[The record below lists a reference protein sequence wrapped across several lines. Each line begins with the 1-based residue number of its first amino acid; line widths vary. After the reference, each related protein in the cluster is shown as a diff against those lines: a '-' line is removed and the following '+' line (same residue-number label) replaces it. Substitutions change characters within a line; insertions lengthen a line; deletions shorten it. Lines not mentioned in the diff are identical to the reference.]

1 MVESH
6 KGQWRARLR
15 FNLNGTRATVL
26 GPCRTNSATAE
37 RDLAALLRAKTA
49 SMSSEGAYEAVAAAA
64 AELKASAAKSAA
76 IGASTENCCQDDEN
90 EAGQKVEVERLAR
103 RAVAAME
110 GGDRAAAAEALTSL
124 LCYPA
129 SLDTGFVSGRTLLSE
144 AVRWNCP
151 ELVDALLD
159 YGADP
164 NAPCASGLAPLH
176 LAAMNGKLAFMHSL
190 LLWGADPARP
200 DSGGLT
206 PLQKAVLTAPP
217 TALAGARELLLS
229 AGARESAADRHRM
242 AAREAA
248 DKNDAV
254 YLARLRGDGA
264 APPGAGIASSSL

>member
-15 FNLNGTRATVL
+15 FNLKGARTAVL
-26 GPCRTNSATAE
+26 GPRRSNAASAE
-37 RDLAALLRAKTA
+37 RDLAALLRAKAA
-49 SMSSEGAYEAVAAAA
+49 SMSSAGAYEAVAATS
-64 AELKASAAKSAA
+64 AELKASAAESAVIA
-76 IGASTENCCQDDEN
+76 ASARNSSQDEN
-90 EAGQKVEVERLAR
+90 EPSQKVEVEKLAR
-103 RAVAAME
+103 KAVAAME

-124 LCYPA
+124 LCYPT

-151 ELVDALLD
+151 ELVEVLLEH
-159 YGADP
+159 GADP
-164 NAPCASGLAPLH
+164 NAPCTSGLAPLH

-190 LLWGADPARP
+190 LLWGADPTML

-217 TALAGARELLLS
+217 AALAGARELLLS
-229 AGARESAADRHRM
+229 AGARESEADRHRM

-248 DKNDAV
+248 DKNDAA
-254 YLARLRGDGA
+254 YLARFRGDGA
-264 APPGAGIASSSL
+264 APPGAGIA

>member
-6 KGQWRARLR
+6 KGRWRARLQ
-15 FNLNGTRATVL
+15 FKIDGTRATVR
-26 GPCRTNSATAE
+26 GPCRTDSASAQ
-37 RDLAALLRAKTA
+37 RDLALLLRAKTA
-49 SMSSEGAYEAVAAAA
+49 SISSQGAYYEAVVAAAA
-64 AELKASAAKSAA
+64 QLKASAAKSVA
-76 IGASTENCCQDDEN
+76 IGASTESCRQDNEN
-90 EAGQKVEVERLAR
+90 EPSQKVEVERLAR

-110 GGDRAAAAEALTSL
+110 AGDRAAAIEALTSL
-124 LCYPA
+124 LCIPA
-129 SLDTGFVSGRTLLSE
+129 SLDNGYVCGRTLLSE

-151 ELVDALLD
+151 ELVEVLLD

-190 LLWGADPARP
+190 LLWGADPTML

-217 TALAGARELLLS
+217 AALAGARELLLS

-248 DKNDAV
+248 DKNDAA
-254 YLARLRGDGA
+254 YLARFRGDGA
-264 APPGAGIASSSL
+264 APPGAGIA